1 MLMGFLGGQVGQRL
15 LLSLILLSSVLL
27 NASAKAK
34 SLFAVPP
41 TQVSIHNPE
50 ATEGV
55 RNRTTISVVVPV
67 DSGHALKTIVLRQ
80 LPSLDQWDWGQS
92 EPQVY
97 FGNYSLRG
105 RGKRGLASA
114 LITESGGMLEIQLTQ
129 AAQPGQTVNVVF
141 RGFNPASGI
150 YQWST
155 ELIPDGVDPVRY
167 VGPSLRLNVYEQDP
181 FR

>member
-1 MLMGFLGGQVGQRL
+1 
-15 LLSLILLSSVLL
+15 
-27 NASAKAK
+27 
-34 SLFAVPP
+34 
-41 TQVSIHNPE
+41 
-50 ATEGV
+50 
-55 RNRTTISVVVPV
+55 
-67 DSGHALKTIVLRQ
+67 
-80 LPSLDQWDWGQS
+80 
-92 EPQVY
+92 
-97 FGNYSLRG
+97 
-105 RGKRGLASA
+105 
-114 LITESGGMLEIQLTQ
+114 MLEIQLTQ